1 MKYLQGELYPS
12 VVSERDRQGREA
24 RARWAWVE
32 PEVWTEGMLA
42 ALEKGVKGTKWFSL
56 NDKVSRV
63 GTLELAWEQV
73 RRKGGSAGIDAISV
87 KRFAKTAQEELTRL
101 SEQLREGTY
110 RPKPVKRV
118 WIAKAGSREKRPL
131 GIPRVRDRIVQS
143 ALRMVIEPI
152 FEKDFA
158 AQSYG
163 FRPGRGCKDGLRR
176 VDRLLKAGYT
186 WVVDADLKSYFE
198 TIRHERLMDLVGQK
212 ISEGKV
218 LELIRSFLTQG
229 VMESHKGW
237 EPTEQGTPQGAVVSP
252 LLSNIYL
259 NGLDQLMARKGYQMV
274 RYADDF
280 VILSSRQK
288 EARGALEQVQQWT
301 RSRELRLHPQKTRIV
316 DATVKGGFDFL
327 GYHFERGYRWPR
339 PKSLN
344 ALRQKIR
351 ARTKRTNGTSM
362 SCIVNTLN
370 QVLKGWF
377 EYYKHSHWTTFEPI
391 DGWMRMR
398 LRSILRKRC
407 KGQGVGRGRDHR
419 RWPNRYFADL
429 GLFSLKTAWEHA
441 RQSP

>member
-1 MKYLQGELYPS
+1 
-12 VVSERDRQGREA
+12 
-24 RARWAWVE
+24 
-32 PEVWTEGMLA
+32 MLA

-186 WVVDADLKSYFE
+186 
-198 TIRHERLMDLVGQK
+198 
-212 ISEGKV
+212 
-218 LELIRSFLTQG
+218 
-229 VMESHKGW
+229 
-237 EPTEQGTPQGAVVSP
+237 
-252 LLSNIYL
+252 
-259 NGLDQLMARKGYQMV
+259 
-274 RYADDF
+274 
-280 VILSSRQK
+280 
-288 EARGALEQVQQWT
+288 
-301 RSRELRLHPQKTRIV
+301 
-316 DATVKGGFDFL
+316 
-327 GYHFERGYRWPR
+327 
-339 PKSLN
+339 
-344 ALRQKIR
+344 
-351 ARTKRTNGTSM
+351 
-362 SCIVNTLN
+362 
-370 QVLKGWF
+370 
-377 EYYKHSHWTTFEPI
+377 
-391 DGWMRMR
+391 
-398 LRSILRKRC
+398 
-407 KGQGVGRGRDHR
+407 
-419 RWPNRYFADL
+419 
-429 GLFSLKTAWEHA
+429 
-441 RQSP
+441 

>member
-87 KRFAKTAQEELTRL
+87 KRFAKTAQGELTRL

-131 GIPRVRDRIVQS
+131 GIPTVRDRIVQS

-158 AQSYG
+158 APSYG

-186 WVVDADLKSYFE
+186 
-198 TIRHERLMDLVGQK
+198 
-212 ISEGKV
+212 
-218 LELIRSFLTQG
+218 
-229 VMESHKGW
+229 
-237 EPTEQGTPQGAVVSP
+237 
-252 LLSNIYL
+252 
-259 NGLDQLMARKGYQMV
+259 
-274 RYADDF
+274 
-280 VILSSRQK
+280 
-288 EARGALEQVQQWT
+288 
-301 RSRELRLHPQKTRIV
+301 
-316 DATVKGGFDFL
+316 
-327 GYHFERGYRWPR
+327 
-339 PKSLN
+339 
-344 ALRQKIR
+344 
-351 ARTKRTNGTSM
+351 
-362 SCIVNTLN
+362 
-370 QVLKGWF
+370 
-377 EYYKHSHWTTFEPI
+377 
-391 DGWMRMR
+391 
-398 LRSILRKRC
+398 
-407 KGQGVGRGRDHR
+407 
-419 RWPNRYFADL
+419 
-429 GLFSLKTAWEHA
+429 
-441 RQSP
+441 